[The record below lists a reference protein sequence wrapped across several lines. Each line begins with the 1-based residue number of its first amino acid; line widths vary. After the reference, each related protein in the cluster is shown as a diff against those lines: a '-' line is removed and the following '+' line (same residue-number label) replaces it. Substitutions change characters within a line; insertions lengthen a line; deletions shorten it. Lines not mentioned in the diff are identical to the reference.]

1 MPPEPLDKV
10 VQLRLSESERKML
23 EGLAERWGVKLSQ
36 ALRRL
41 IREAHER
48 ISGKGA

>member
-1 MPPEPLDKV
+1 
-10 VQLRLSESERKML
+10 ML

-48 ISGKGA
+48 INGR